1 MSQEPQIN
9 FHTVLISLRKKKLK
23 NSDEKKKHASKRKKR
38 LKIKLQKK
46 NIKTI

>member
-23 NSDEKKKHASKRKKR
+23 NSDEKKNMQAKGKKG
-38 LKIKLQKK
+38 
-46 NIKTI
+46 